1 VLESIRLAPPVFE
14 TMMTLPK
21 PMVMRNFAGSGQ
33 DRLFPVGTPLALSY
47 VNSSLDPRVWGES
60 ACRFEP
66 YEHAELL
73 WGDRAVL
80 NGFNSVGE
88 RAAACSVHLVTLRP
102 FATCHPSSYHV
113 TLVTI
118 NLLVVTRIGG

>member
-1 VLESIRLAPPVFE
+1 
-14 TMMTLPK
+14 M
-21 PMVMRNFAGSGQ
+21 
-33 DRLFPVGTPLALSY
+33 GTPLALSY

-66 YEHAELL
+66 YEHAKLL

-88 RAAACSVHLVTLRP
+88 R
-102 FATCHPSSYHV
+102 
-113 TLVTI
+113 
-118 NLLVVTRIGG
+118 GGL

>member
-1 VLESIRLAPPVFE
+1 
-14 TMMTLPK
+14 M
-21 PMVMRNFAGSGQ
+21 
-33 DRLFPVGTPLALSY
+33 GTPLALSY

-60 ACRFEP
+60 ARRFEP

-88 RAAACSVHLVTLRP
+88 RGGLQRAPCNSQTVRNVPPQLVSCHPCNDQLASRDSYRWVSTATAAARAASLRCS
-102 FATCHPSSYHV
+102 
-113 TLVTI
+113 
-118 NLLVVTRIGG
+118 

>member
-1 VLESIRLAPPVFE
+1 
-14 TMMTLPK
+14 M
-21 PMVMRNFAGSGQ
+21 
-33 DRLFPVGTPLALSY
+33 GTPLALSY

-88 RAAACSVHLVTLRP
+88 RGGLQRAPCNSQTVASQR
-102 FATCHPSSYHV
+102 ATPA
-113 TLVTI
+113 
-118 NLLVVTRIGG
+118 RIMSPL